1 MKYDN
6 GSISRIWYHYGAF
19 ARKEMD
25 LRPMSE
31 RNNFL
36 HDDGSTATIISRMH
50 GGEIMK
56 MSSSS
61 KNNNCLELCDQP
73 MTSKIVSV
81 MKAKT
86 VDELRLLLHL
96 SDKLANVAYQQWSDF
111 PTTLLPSHNSNH
123 NNNNNSSKH
132 NNEQSQHYRPA
143 MFTFSG
149 PAYQGLNPNTCN
161 AAALQYLASKLF
173 IIDPVY
179 GVLRSLQHMYP
190 YRLEMNCK
198 LPLLSIHQE
207 DNKTGI
213 VAAAAASTTTAT
225 TANLSSYWK
234 SHITSYLAKELTN
247 IHSGGGGL
255 LSNDQQPQQQQ
266 RHRPILVNLASEEYS
281 SCIDKTI
288 LPSNAIYCNIIFKH
302 QGKVISVHA
311 KRGRGLLARY
321 LADVNAATLH
331 DISSFDYEGYGCVEC
346 ANGKMWEVE
355 IPKKNDTTTTTTKE
369 KKVTGDDDDD
379 VGDDNDG
386 VTFVRMI
393 FDRNNC
399 APSNTKLTKSGVAVV
414 ANKKRKATNLDNVRG
429 QK

>member
-1 MKYDN
+1 
-6 GSISRIWYHYGAF
+6 
-19 ARKEMD
+19 
-25 LRPMSE
+25 MSE
-31 RNNFL
+31 RNFL

-50 GGEIMK
+50 GGEMK

-61 KNNNCLELCDQP
+61 SNSNWLELCDQST
-73 MTSKIVSV
+73 TSKIVSV
-81 MKAKT
+81 MKTKT
-86 VDELRLLLHL
+86 VDELRSLLHL

-111 PTTLLPSHNSNH
+111 TTTLPRSHNSNH
-123 NNNNNSSKH
+123 NNNNCKN

-213 VAAAAASTTTAT
+213 AAASASTTTAT

-234 SHITSYLAKELTN
+234 SHITSYLVKELTN
-247 IHSGGGGL
+247 IHSGAGAGAGGGL
-255 LSNDQQPQQQQ
+255 LSNNQQPQQQQ
-266 RHRPILVNLASEEYS
+266 QHRPILVNLASEEYS

-302 QGKVISVHA
+302 QGKVVSVHA

-321 LADVNAATLH
+321 LADVNAVTLQ

-355 IPKKNDTTTTTTKE
+355 IPKKNDTTMTTTRKMKK
-369 KKVTGDDDDD
+369 KKVTGGDDDD

-393 FDRNNC
+393 FDRNN
-399 APSNTKLTKSGVAVV
+399 L
-414 ANKKRKATNLDNVRG
+414 LI
-429 QK
+429 